1 MKTYYVAVKWDKPYP
16 KSMDGTF
23 SGSGF
28 HVAIS
33 KALRKWRKENS
44 RQVIRR
50 VVVDATL
57 LQGSRVTE

>member
-1 MKTYYVAVKWDKPYP
+1 MKHYFVKVQWEKPYP
-16 KSMDGTF
+16 KSAHFTE

-33 KALRKWRKENS
+33 KALRKWRKDNA

-50 VVVDATL
+50 VVVDVTL
-57 LQGSRVTE
+57 LQGTREV